1 MILTYSISL
10 GMAWGLITYAVGK
23 IATGKFKE
31 ISLGIYALAIVF
43 GIYIFFGLWTQT
55 SSSTLFFN
63 NLMILT
69 SAAIDSK
76 NIGIK
81 MFYRLFNEYNLGNI
95 IEYSDNG

>member
-1 MILTYSISL
+1 
-10 GMAWGLITYAVGK
+10 
-23 IATGKFKE
+23 
-31 ISLGIYALAIVF
+31 
-43 GIYIFFGLWTQT
+43 
-55 SSSTLFFN
+55 
-63 NLMILT
+63 MILT

>member
-31 ISLGIYALAIVF
+31 INLGIYALAIVF

-55 SSSTLFFN
+55 SSSVLFFN
-63 NLMILT
+63 NIMILT
-69 SAAIDSK
+69 TAAIDSK
-76 NIGIK
+76 ILELK
-81 MFYRLFNEYNLGNI
+81 CFTDFLMNI
-95 IEYSDNG
+95 I